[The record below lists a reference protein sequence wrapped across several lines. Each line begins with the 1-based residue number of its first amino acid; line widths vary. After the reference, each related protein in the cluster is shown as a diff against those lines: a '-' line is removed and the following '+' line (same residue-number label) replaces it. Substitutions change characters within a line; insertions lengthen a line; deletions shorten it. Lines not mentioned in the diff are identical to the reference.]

1 MPADLPADVPL
12 QEGLQ
17 GPSSIPVEPSR
28 QASTY
33 LTMKQAAQ
41 AAGCSESTLRRL
53 VKASEVPFLQEDTT
67 AGFRYL
73 FRSEDVP
80 LIAHKSSMRRP
91 RGRRVESSTIQPSTS
106 TGLQEA
112 STLREE
118 LASARTERDLLRA
131 ENARLWAQI
140 ERLTESVTRLALPE
154 RSVVL
159 GPPAP
164 SSTSGFWEGS
174 TGLVHGSWWG
184 RGRLVVPVGG
194 SSELALRGEQAGSE
208 PGKPQP

>member
-1 MPADLPADVPL
+1 MPTDLPSDVPL

-17 GPSSIPVEPSR
+17 GPSAIPVEPSR
-28 QASTY
+28 EASSY

-41 AAGCSESTLRRL
+41 ATGCSESTLRRL

-91 RGRRVESSTIQPSTS
+91 RGRRVEGHTIQPSTP

-118 LASARTERDLLRA
+118 LASARTERDVLRT
-131 ENARLWAQI
+131 ENSRLWAQI

-154 RSVVL
+154 RSVVQE
-159 GPPAP
+159 PPAP
-164 SSTSGFWEGS
+164 ASTRGFWEG
-174 TGLVHGSWWG
+174 LRDWFMG
-184 RGRLVVPVGG
+184 RGGG
-194 SSELALRGEQAGSE
+194 EGG
-208 PGKPQP
+208 